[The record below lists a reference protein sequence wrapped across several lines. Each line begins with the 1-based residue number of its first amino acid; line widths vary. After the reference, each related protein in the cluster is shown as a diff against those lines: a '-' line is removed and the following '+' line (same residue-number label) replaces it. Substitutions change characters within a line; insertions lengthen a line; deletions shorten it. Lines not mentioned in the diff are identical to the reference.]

1 MIVIAS
7 AVLGLLGL
15 SQLYATARWQAYY
28 RWLAAQGTLGV
39 RLNGLVS
46 LTLGAPIVAFH
57 NVWTGPPLLLTAVG
71 WLLLLESLL
80 CLVVPRAGLAGLL
93 EIEDSA
99 RGRVIR
105 GTGVALLV
113 IGGVLAIHAFRVGG

>member
-1 MIVIAS
+1 MI
-7 AVLGLLGL
+7 GLAALVMGVLGL
-15 SQLYATARWQAYY
+15 SQLYATERWQAYY

-46 LTLGAPIVAFH
+46 LTLGTPIVLFH
-57 NVWTGPPLLLTAVG
+57 NVWSGPPLLLTAVG
-71 WLLLLESLL
+71 WLLLLESVL
-80 CLVVPRAGLAGLL
+80 CLAFPGAGLAGLV

-113 IGGVLAIHAFRVGG
+113 IGGVLAVHAALP